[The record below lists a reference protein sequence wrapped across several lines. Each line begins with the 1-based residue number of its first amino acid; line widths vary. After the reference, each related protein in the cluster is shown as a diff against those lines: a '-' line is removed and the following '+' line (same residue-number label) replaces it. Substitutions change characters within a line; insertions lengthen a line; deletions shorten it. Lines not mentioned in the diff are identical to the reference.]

1 MKLSSFGHLLIS
13 FKSNAPPPQ
22 KRLCLF
28 YLHIVYW
35 TSISVVDLCRVHT
48 NSLLLNLLC
57 PVTKAPEVM
66 TLYPICSNALSTL
79 KVGVANSTRRFFSSL
94 SSGRVDVFSDRTR
107 NSLNG
112 SPSTVQLKNKQTNVL
127 SQASINATTC
137 CKRKQKYEGHSL
149 WNCSKW
155 YRCFCAVFMWW
166 TVRDLE
172 NAS

>member
-1 MKLSSFGHLLIS
+1 MLF
-13 FKSNAPPPQ
+13 
-22 KRLCLF
+22 F

-137 CKRKQKYEGHSL
+137 CKRKQKYEGHSF

-155 YRCFCAVFMWW
+155 CKCFCAVYVMNSLGSRKCILVPTYHSVSLSRTSF
-166 TVRDLE
+166 RNSRL
-172 NAS
+172 